1 MVGERV
7 HRLARNRGL
16 LKSKKNLKLR
26 AAQREAKKVKAETF
40 IRRWVKEGCKNLS
53 EPVAHGC
60 NPMDGILMDVHT
72 LGNVPGGCKSGLSDC
87 SNAPMI
93 MATNKA
99 KVIKKMQIPQG
110 KVMPKEDTSQKIV
123 FEVRILVLANDFSHE
138 ISAKSVVVESACHGI
153 RILHKC

>member
-1 MVGERV
+1 M
-7 HRLARNRGL
+7 
-16 LKSKKNLKLR
+16 
-26 AAQREAKKVKAETF
+26 
-40 IRRWVKEGCKNLS
+40 
-53 EPVAHGC
+53 
-60 NPMDGILMDVHT
+60 
-72 LGNVPGGCKSGLSDC
+72 SGLSDC